1 MSELYAMGLLRE
13 IGAQAGDIVEVLGG
27 PRWTL
32 IKVDETGFYV
42 DDKVAPKL
50 SETLPFRIVT
60 KGKPVTIADPSSHED
75 PKKLWL
81 HVKTGKHY
89 KILYHG
95 LFEGS
100 LKSCVIYQSY
110 DGTGPVWVRPADQ
123 FFDGRFRNWE

>member
-32 IKVDETGFYV
+32 IKVDDTGFYV

-60 KGKPVTIADPSSHED
+60 KGKLVTIADPSSHED

-81 HVKTGKHY
+81 HVKTGSHY
-89 KILYHG
+89 KILHMG
-95 LFEGS
+95 LAEKT
-100 LKSCVIYQSY
+100 LEPVVIYQRY
-110 DGTGPVWVRPADQ
+110 DGIGPVWVRPWAE